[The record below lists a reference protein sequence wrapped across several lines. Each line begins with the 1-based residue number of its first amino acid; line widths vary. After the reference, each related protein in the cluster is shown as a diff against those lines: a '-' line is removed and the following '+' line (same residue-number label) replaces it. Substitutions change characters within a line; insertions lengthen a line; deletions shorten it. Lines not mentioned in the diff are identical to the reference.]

1 MTKKANSSQYQAVW
15 QSPPNSVV
23 HCPWKALRGVDNKI
37 FTIYNLQFT
46 LLQYCDN
53 ISFILEAV
61 WATFICS
68 LVLLLNVSTFPFNS
82 FKSLRSL
89 LSAPR
94 SAGLG
99 YRGLWGS
106 DCFFFDNNELE
117 RILWSFDAVF
127 NMTQRTLKNVVRMLI
142 LFSRAKSCTCHSVFG
157 SFFDGSISYCSI
169 SISYKLKLLYSLL
182 APFCDATDGLP
193 AKWRLRSFT
202 SGTTNQKH
210 YPDMGSDTS
219 SVWNFCAGFS
229 DVISRGNRQWC
240 REMLSLFSG

>member
-1 MTKKANSSQYQAVW
+1 MSQHSHNSYPILWSFGIPSLYCCGTHVDDEESKLLAISSSLAK
-15 QSPPNSVV
+15 SPKQCCTLSL
-23 HCPWKALRGVDNKI
+23 KSLRGVDNKI

-61 WATFICS
+61 WATFLCS

-82 FKSLRSL
+82 FQSLRSL

-117 RILWSFDAVF
+117 RILWSFDA
-127 NMTQRTLKNVVRMLI
+127 Q
-142 LFSRAKSCTCHSVFG
+142 S
-157 SFFDGSISYCSI
+157 SI
-169 SISYKLKLLYSLL
+169 
-182 APFCDATDGLP
+182 
-193 AKWRLRSFT
+193 
-202 SGTTNQKH
+202 
-210 YPDMGSDTS
+210 
-219 SVWNFCAGFS
+219 
-229 DVISRGNRQWC
+229 
-240 REMLSLFSG
+240 